1 MPLQEK
7 KSFIQDPEPD
17 MTAEDKNMHLS
28 AKLAVAPYRRMQIVR
43 IDRIEIG
50 ASGWQIVYRTFTE
63 QKGAEQSSQENAS
76 NRPLTKGWFIH
87 PLGNRQALA
96 SYF

>member
-17 MTAEDKNMHLS
+17 MTPEHKNLYLS
-28 AKLAVAPYRRMQIVR
+28 AKLAIAPYKKMQIVR

-50 ASGWQIVYRTFTE
+50 ASGWWITYRTFSE
-63 QKGAEQSSQENAS
+63 
-76 NRPLTKGWFIH
+76 
-87 PLGNRQALA
+87 
-96 SYF
+96 